1 MPAVILKILTS
12 MATTLLTERFL
23 LNLLIVLA
31 ERLAKST
38 SNTLDDQI
46 VRELKR
52 AVEGSKPT
60 LYNEVKK

>member
-1 MPAVILKILTS
+1 MPAIVLKILTS

-60 LYNEVKK
+60 LYSEVKK

>member
-1 MPAVILKILTS
+1 MPAIVLKILTS

>member
-12 MATTLLTERFL
+12 MATTMLTERFL

-60 LYNEVKK
+60 LYSEVKK

>member
-1 MPAVILKILTS
+1 MPAIVLKILTS

-38 SNTLDDQI
+38 DNKLDDQI

-60 LYNEVKK
+60 LYSEVKK

>member
-60 LYNEVKK
+60 LYSEVKK